1 MFQTF
6 EKKNKNNLLIMNLE
20 NLRDKTAK
28 FLLDIKS
35 IKVQTKKPFKL
46 TSGRLSPVY
55 VDCRK
60 IISHLK
66 ERRSI
71 INMTSKLLKKE
82 IDLKKIDYIAGGE
95 TAGIP
100 YASWISEKLNKPMI
114 YIRKKPKGFGKLSQI
129 EGDIKKKSRVL
140 LIEDLSTDGKSK
152 INFCNAIKKAGCE
165 IRDIFVIFNYDIYS
179 DTIFK
184 KNKLKLH
191 FLTNWK
197 FVIKHLKKKKSFK
210 NKEILEIEKFIS
222 KKI

>member
-1 MFQTF
+1 
-6 EKKNKNNLLIMNLE
+6 MNLE
-20 NLRDKTAK
+20 NLRNKTAK
-28 FLLDIKS
+28 ILLDIKA
-35 IKVQTKKPFKL
+35 INVQTNKPFKL

-60 IISHLK
+60 IISHLN

-100 YASWISEKLNKPMI
+100 YASWISEKLSKPMI

-129 EGDIKKKSRVL
+129 EGNIKKKSKVL

-152 INFCNAIKKAGCE
+152 INFCNAIKKAGGK
-165 IRDIFVIFNYDIYS
+165 IKDIFVIFNYDIYPN
-179 DTIFK
+179 TIFK

-191 FLTNWK
+191 YLTNWK
-197 FVIKHLKKKKSFK
+197 FVIKHLKKRKNFKS
-210 NKEILEIEKFIS
+210 KEILEIEKFLF
-222 KKI
+222 KKN

>member
-1 MFQTF
+1 
-6 EKKNKNNLLIMNLE
+6 MNLD
-20 NLRDKTAK
+20 NFKNKTAK
-28 FLLDIKS
+28 ILLKIKA
-35 IKVQTKKPFKL
+35 INFRPNRPFKL
-46 TSGRLSPVY
+46 TSGKLSPVY

-71 INMTSKLLKKE
+71 INMSSKLLRKK
-82 IDLKKIDYIAGGE
+82 INLKKIDYIAGGE

-129 EGDIKKKSRVL
+129 EGEIKNKSRVL

-152 INFCNAIKKAGCE
+152 INFCNAVKKAGGE
-165 IRDIFVIFNYDIYS
+165 IKDIFVIFNYGIYS
-179 DTIFK
+179 NAIFR
-184 KNKLKLH
+184 KNKLNLH

-197 FVIKHLKKKKSFK
+197 FVIKNLKKNKSLE
-210 NKEILEIEKFIS
+210 NKEILKIEKFLS
-222 KKI
+222 KKN

>member
-1 MFQTF
+1 
-6 EKKNKNNLLIMNLE
+6 MNLD
-20 NLRDKTAK
+20 NFKNKTAK
-28 FLLDIKS
+28 ILLDIKS
-35 IKVQTKKPFKL
+35 INISAKKPFKL

-66 ERRSI
+66 ERRLLIS
-71 INMTSKLLKKE
+71 MGCKLLKKK
-82 IDLKKIDYIAGGE
+82 INIKKIDYIAGGE

-129 EGDIKKKSRVL
+129 EGELKKNSRVL

-152 INFCNAIKKAGCE
+152 INFCNAIKKAGGK
-165 IRDIFVIFNYDIYS
+165 IKDIFVIFNYDIYP
-179 DTIFK
+179 DTIFNR
-184 KNKLKLH
+184 NKLKIH

-197 FVIKHLKKKKSFK
+197 FIMNNLKKKKEFK
-210 NKEILEIEKFIS
+210 KRRNFRN
-222 KKI
+222 

>member
-1 MFQTF
+1 
-6 EKKNKNNLLIMNLE
+6 MNLE

-28 FLLDIKS
+28 ILLDIKS
-35 IKVQTKKPFKL
+35 INVQTKKPFKL

-129 EGDIKKKSRVL
+129 EGEIKNKSRIL

-152 INFCNAIKKAGCE
+152 INFCNAIKKAGGK
-165 IRDIFVIFNYDIYS
+165 IKDIFVIFNYDIYPN
-179 DTIFK
+179 TIFK
-184 KNKLKLH
+184 RNNLELH

-197 FVIKHLKKKKSFK
+197 FVIKNLKKKKSLK
-210 NKEILEIEKFIS
+210 NEEILEIEKFLS
-222 KKI
+222 KKN

>member
-1 MFQTF
+1 
-6 EKKNKNNLLIMNLE
+6 MNLD
-20 NLRDKTAK
+20 NFKNKTAK
-28 FLLDIKS
+28 ILLDIKS
-35 IKVQTKKPFKL
+35 INISAKKPFKL

-66 ERRSI
+66 ERRLLIS
-71 INMTSKLLKKE
+71 MGCKLLKKK
-82 IDLKKIDYIAGGE
+82 INIKKIDYIAGGE

-129 EGDIKKKSRVL
+129 EGELKKNSRVL

-152 INFCNAIKKAGCE
+152 INFCNAIKKAGGK
-165 IRDIFVIFNYDIYS
+165 IKDIFVIFNYDIYP
-179 DTIFK
+179 DTIFNR
-184 KNKLKLH
+184 NKLKIH

-197 FVIKHLKKKKSFK
+197 FIMNNLKKKKSLK
-210 NKEILEIEKFIS
+210 KEEILEIERFLS
-222 KKI
+222 KKK

>member
-1 MFQTF
+1 
-6 EKKNKNNLLIMNLE
+6 MNLD
-20 NLRDKTAK
+20 NFKNKTAK
-28 FLLDIKS
+28 ILLDIKA
-35 IKVQTKKPFKL
+35 INVRPKKPFKL
-46 TSGRLSPVY
+46 TSGKISPVY

-71 INMTSKLLKKE
+71 INMGCKLLKEKLN
-82 IDLKKIDYIAGGE
+82 LKKIDYIAGGE

-129 EGDIKKKSRVL
+129 EGEIRNKSRVL

-152 INFCNAIKKAGCE
+152 INFCNAIKKAGGK
-165 IRDIFVIFNYDIYS
+165 IKDIFVIFNYDIYP

-184 KNKLKLH
+184 RNNLEIH

-197 FVIKHLKKKKSFK
+197 FVIKNIKKKKKSLK
-210 NKEILEIEKFIS
+210 NDEILEIEKFLS
-222 KKI
+222 KKN

>member
-1 MFQTF
+1 
-6 EKKNKNNLLIMNLE
+6 MNLD
-20 NLRDKTAK
+20 NFKNKTAK
-28 FLLDIKS
+28 ILLDIKS
-35 IKVQTKKPFKL
+35 INISAKKPFKL

-66 ERRSI
+66 ESRSI
-71 INMTSKLLKKE
+71 IDMGCKLLKKKLN
-82 IDLKKIDYIAGGE
+82 LKKIDYIAGGE

-129 EGDIKKKSRVL
+129 EGEIRNKSRVL

-152 INFCNAIKKAGCE
+152 INFCNAIKKAGGK
-165 IRDIFVIFNYDIYS
+165 IKDIFVIFNYDIYP

-184 KNKLKLH
+184 RNNLEIH

-197 FVIKHLKKKKSFK
+197 FVIKNIKKKKKSLK
-210 NKEILEIEKFIS
+210 NDEILEIEKFLS
-222 KKI
+222 KKN

>member
-1 MFQTF
+1 
-6 EKKNKNNLLIMNLE
+6 MNLD
-20 NLRDKTAK
+20 NFKNKTAK
-28 FLLDIKS
+28 ILLDIKS
-35 IKVQTKKPFKL
+35 INISAKKPFKL

-66 ERRSI
+66 ERRLLIS
-71 INMTSKLLKKE
+71 MGCKLLKKK
-82 IDLKKIDYIAGGE
+82 INIKKIDYIAGGE

-129 EGDIKKKSRVL
+129 EGELKKNQRVL

-152 INFCNAIKKAGCE
+152 INFCNAIKKAGGK
-165 IRDIFVIFNYDIYS
+165 IKDIFVIFNYDIYP
-179 DTIFK
+179 DTIFNI
-184 KNKLKLH
+184 NKLKIH

-197 FVIKHLKKKKSFK
+197 FIMNNLKKKKEFK
-210 NKEILEIEKFIS
+210 KRRNFRN
-222 KKI
+222 

>member
-1 MFQTF
+1 
-6 EKKNKNNLLIMNLE
+6 MNLDYFK
-20 NLRDKTAK
+20 NKTAK
-28 FLLDIKS
+28 ILLDIKA
-35 IKVQTKKPFKL
+35 INIQPKKPFKL

-71 INMTSKLLKKE
+71 INMGSKLIKKKINLKN
-82 IDLKKIDYIAGGE
+82 IDYIAGGE

-129 EGDIKKKSRVL
+129 EGEIKNKSRVL

-152 INFCNAIKKAGCE
+152 INFCNAIKKAGGK
-165 IRDIFVIFNYDIYS
+165 IKDIFVIFNYDVYP
-179 DTIFK
+179 DTILK
-184 KNKLKLH
+184 QNKLILH

-197 FVIKHLKKKKSFK
+197 FVIKHLKKKKNFK
-210 NKEILEIEKFIS
+210 NEEILAIEKFLL
-222 KKI
+222 KDT